1 MSKTIVYQMFPRLW
15 GNRVTDPVPDG
26 SLAENGCGKFSS
38 IDDKTLIWLKEKLR
52 VTHVWYTGV
61 IRHATTEVFP
71 GCLSSAQAIVK
82 GKAGSP
88 YAITDYFDVNP
99 YLADNPKNRIF
110 EFESLLKRTHTAG
123 LKAVI
128 DFVPNHVSR
137 DYGKVGQIHR
147 PSSGVLGENDDRTFH
162 WRPGN
167 DFYYYPGQALV
178 LPDNGQYYE
187 NPAKASGNR
196 FSPAPE
202 KNDWYETI
210 RLNYCDFHTP
220 TWDRMLEIV
229 RYWCLKGVDG
239 FRCDMVEMVPWQF
252 MKWLITGIKAEFP
265 DVIFIAEVY
274 QKDLYR
280 LYIEEVGFDLLYD
293 KSGLYDTLRA
303 IIEGNGPAKGI
314 TWNWQ
319 FLGDLQ
325 PRMLNFLENHDEQRF
340 ASDFFG
346 KNPLKAAAPL
356 CAGLLLNDAPFMIYS
371 GQEIGE
377 SGMEKE
383 GFSGLDGRTTI
394 FDWWSV
400 ASLRRLY
407 SYIHEGKG
415 LTLEEKNVLGMYEGL
430 LALAGDPQIEGS
442 GTYDLGYCQT
452 RDNGFDPDRHFAFLR
467 GGNGK
472 ARLFVCDFSDE
483 DASMDILIPAEALAY
498 LGINKKETLKLSV
511 SIRAFGYSVLPV

>member
-1 MSKTIVYQMFPRLW
+1 MGKMIVYQMLPRLW
-15 GNRVTDPVPDG
+15 GNACDHPVPGG
-26 SLAENGCGKFSS
+26 SLRENGCGKFSAV
-38 IDDKTLIWLKEKLR
+38 DDVTLGYLRDDLK

-61 IRHATTEVFP
+61 VRHATTESFE
-71 GCLSSAQAIVK
+71 GCPSVNPQIVK
-82 GKAGSP
+82 GRAGSP
-88 YAITDYFDVNP
+88 YAIVDYYDVNP
-99 YLADNPKNRIF
+99 YLADNPLKRMD
-110 EFESLLKRTHTAG
+110 EFESLLKRTHDAG
-123 LKAVI
+123 MKVLI

-137 DYGKVGQIHR
+137 AYGK
-147 PSSGVLGENDDRTFH
+147 SGLCSDVPPLGASDDCTMH
-162 WRPGN
+162 WRPDN
-167 DFYYYPGQALV
+167 DFFYYPGQALS
-178 LPDNGQYYE
+178 LPVPGNYYE
-187 NPAKASGNR
+187 NPAKASGNC
-196 FSPAPE
+196 FSPAPGVD
-202 KNDWYETI
+202 DWYETI

-220 TWDRMLEIV
+220 TWDRMLDIV
-229 RYWCLKGVDG
+229 RYWCGKGVDG

-252 MKWLITGIKAEFP
+252 MKWLIAGIKAEFP
-265 DVIFIAEVY
+265 DVLFIAEVY

-303 IIEGNGPAKGI
+303 IVEGNGPAKGI

-356 CAGLLLNDAPFMIYS
+356 CAGLLLNDAAFMIYS

-400 ASLRRLY
+400 AALRRLFA
-407 SYIHEGKG
+407 YIHEGEG
-415 LTLEEKNVLGMYEGL
+415 LTPEETTVLGMYEDIL
-430 LALAGDPQIEGS
+430 TLAGDPQIEGS

-452 RDNGFDPDRHFAFLR
+452 RENGFDPDRHFAFLR